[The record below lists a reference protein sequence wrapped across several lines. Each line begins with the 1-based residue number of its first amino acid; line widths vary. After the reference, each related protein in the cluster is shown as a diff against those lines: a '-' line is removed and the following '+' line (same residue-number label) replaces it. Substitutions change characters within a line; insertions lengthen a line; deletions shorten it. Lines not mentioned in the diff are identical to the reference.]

1 MATIFTTHHS
11 RFAHPFKESHVP
23 LPMTR
28 IILYVQDVASLKA
41 FYQQYFDLPVVE
53 EIENE
58 WVVLGTGTIELALHL
73 AGPAFRH
80 AAPAHA
86 EERAETSHVKL
97 VFSIG
102 HDIGLHRHRLA
113 GSGVT
118 VRDLKRHDGFAYT
131 MYDGI
136 DPEGNVFQV
145 MQAD

>member
-1 MATIFTTHHS
+1 M
-11 RFAHPFKESHVP
+11 
-23 LPMTR
+23 
-28 IILYVQDVASLKA
+28 LKA
-41 FYQQYFDLPVVE
+41 FYQRYFDLPVIE

-58 WVVLGTGTIELALHL
+58 WVVLGAGAIELALHL
-73 AGPAFRH
+73 AGPAFRR
-80 AAPAHA
+80 AVTAHTEA
-86 EERAETSHVKL
+86 RAETSHVKL

-102 HDIGLHRHRLA
+102 IGMHRDRLA

-118 VRDLKRHDGFAYT
+118 VRDLKRYDGFAYT

>member
-1 MATIFTTHHS
+1 M
-11 RFAHPFKESHVP
+11 P

-28 IILYVQDVASLKA
+28 IILYVQDVALLKA
-41 FYQQYFDLPVVE
+41 FYQRYFDLPVVE

-58 WVVLGTGTIELALHL
+58 WVVLGAGAIELALHL

-80 AAPAHA
+80 AMSGHTEP
-86 EERAETSHVKL
+86 RAETSHVKF
-97 VFSIG
+97 VFSIDR
-102 HDIGLHRHRLA
+102 DIAAHRNRLA

-118 VRDLKRHDGFAYT
+118 VHDLKRYEGFAYT

>member
-1 MATIFTTHHS
+1 M
-11 RFAHPFKESHVP
+11 P

-28 IILYVQDVASLKA
+28 IILYVQDVATLKT
-41 FYQQYFDLPVVE
+41 FYQRHFDLPVIE
-53 EIENE
+53 EIEHE
-58 WVVLGTGTIELALHL
+58 WVVLGAGAIELALHL
-73 AGPAFRH
+73 AGPAFRR
-80 AAPAHA
+80 AVTAHTEA
-86 EERAETSHVKL
+86 RAESSHVKF

-102 HDIGLHRHRLA
+102 QDIAAHRNRLA

-118 VRDLKRHDGFAYT
+118 VRDLKRYDGFAYT